1 MSSEANCLYVSS
13 RGIMKSCDVFPPN
26 PSSSIRHC
34 YSYPWD
40 TLKPGAIIYIN
51 SSAIANFF
59 YSSDGWAKVKVPIV
73 LVSGDCDETV
83 PTDILGQFSL
93 VAFLN
98 DERLI
103 AWFAQNA
110 DASKHP
116 KLHQIPIGLDYHTLS
131 VNDKH
136 PWGPKQTPADQEK
149 IIGLLAKRKPFEER
163 ILAAHANFH
172 FSMNT
177 RYANDRRD
185 AVQNLCPSVV
195 HYEKEPAVRFVT
207 WVNQSQFQFVI
218 SPQGGGV
225 DCHRTWEALC
235 LGAIPIV
242 KSSFLDSLYQGL
254 PVIAITSWSD
264 VTLEALNEIVKDI
277 LPKLQQQP
285 LPKLLL
291 SYWMNKIK
299 EVRDAH
305 LATLPVLTEQ

>member
-1 MSSEANCLYVSS
+1 
-13 RGIMKSCDVFPPN
+13 
-26 PSSSIRHC
+26 
-34 YSYPWD
+34 
-40 TLKPGAIIYIN
+40 
-51 SSAIANFF
+51 
-59 YSSDGWAKVKVPIV
+59 
-73 LVSGDCDETV
+73 
-83 PTDILGQFSL
+83 
-93 VAFLN
+93 
-98 DERLI
+98 
-103 AWFAQNA
+103 
-110 DASKHP
+110 
-116 KLHQIPIGLDYHTLS
+116 
-131 VNDKH
+131 
-136 PWGPKQTPADQEK
+136 
-149 IIGLLAKRKPFEER
+149 
-163 ILAAHANFH
+163 
-172 FSMNT
+172 MNT